1 MRAPTAQADE
11 GEEEA
16 AEEDHGDED
25 MGEEDDEQEH
35 DEGEDF
41 EDEEAEQEPA
51 PQKPPKVE
59 PPQAAQ
65 PVAQPASVKKVL
77 PPTSYHP
84 ENSRAARLF
93 LRLLYLQCNVL
104 CLKRS
109 PGVHVPI
116 SPSCWQAHIIAI
128 LSSRMEFWLNLSA
141 SEHKSW
147 AAA

>member
-1 MRAPTAQADE
+1 MHLTCQPTFLFFDHTYMHIITGSRLLHRSGCTPLACTKRMHAPTAQADE

-25 MGEEDDEQEH
+25 MGEEEDETEH
-35 DEGEDF
+35 NEGEDG
-41 EDEEAEQEPA
+41 EEEEAEQEPA

-84 ENSRAARLF
+84 DNSRAAWLS
-93 LRLLYLQCNVL
+93 LHLLYLLCNL
-104 CLKRS
+104 
-109 PGVHVPI
+109 
-116 SPSCWQAHIIAI
+116 PS
-128 LSSRMEFWLNLSA
+128 
-141 SEHKSW
+141 
-147 AAA
+147 